1 MLIGHFWCKMGVRY
15 VSLLVLYSLVFLVS
29 RCPCLA
35 FHFQASCRPNPGLT
49 AIQRQVHPSR
59 SQTRRLNAG
68 SLVDSVW
75 SWSKVQ
81 TLEGVVPRAE
91 ASVVLKEVGANV
103 DWKAQYVRYEKLF
116 DRLDAQIRKEKR
128 SIEVIL
134 GANTTRTLL
143 GFAERIGP
151 ELLDPASVN
160 AFLRQPAFEEIIGSV
175 IYEAIFTFI
184 ERVDILGNIVN
195 GLPIIGPIRK
205 QINDQIKRSL
215 DETLGRQIKGFLVD
229 YNRVAIARIAD
240 FALSPSNRAKFGSAN
255 KALLTSL
262 LRRPAS
268 SFLPAAAETLKLKT
282 RLWDLLLDGLRS
294 SEGGELLDQLY
305 EAAGGEGGGEGV
317 GVGVGELVDFDAL
330 LAAAPALRGL
340 LDRNFDRLL
349 ASEQGREMVRIAS
362 ARLMS
367 Q

>member
-1 MLIGHFWCKMGVRY
+1 MLIGHFWCKMGVRI
-15 VSLLVLYSLVFLVS
+15 VSLLVSYSLVFLVS
-29 RCPCLA
+29 PCLA
-35 FHFQASCRPNPGLT
+35 FHFQAS
-49 AIQRQVHPSR
+49 PSR

-91 ASVVLKEVGANV
+91 ASVVLKEVGANI

-282 RLWDLLLDGLRS
+282 RLWELLLDGLRS

-305 EAAGGEGGGEGV
+305 EAAGGEGGG
-317 GVGVGELVDFDAL
+317 VGVGELVDFDAL
-330 LAAAPALRGL
+330 LAAAPTLRGL

-349 ASEQGREMVRIAS
+349 ASEQGREMVRNAS

>member
-1 MLIGHFWCKMGVRY
+1 MLIGHFWWKMGVRI
-15 VSLLVLYSLVFLVS
+15 VSLLVSYSLVFLVS
-29 RCPCLA
+29 SCLA
-35 FHFQASCRPNPGLT
+35 FHFQAS
-49 AIQRQVHPSR
+49 PSR

-268 SFLPAAAETLKLKT
+268 SFLPSAAETLKLKT

-305 EAAGGEGGGEGV
+305 EAAGSEGGGV
-317 GVGVGELVDFDAL
+317 GGGVGELVDFDAL
-330 LAAAPALRGL
+330 LAAAPTLRGL

-362 ARLMS
+362 AKLMS

>member
-1 MLIGHFWCKMGVRY
+1 MGVGI
-15 VSLLVLYSLVFLVS
+15 VSLLVLAALCFSVS
-29 RCPCLA
+29 PGQA
-35 FHFQASCRPNPGLT
+35 FKQAFKQS
-49 AIQRQVHPSR
+49 SR
-59 SQTRRLNAG
+59 AQTRRFNAG
-68 SLVDSVW
+68 SLVDSIW
-75 SWSKVQ
+75 LWSKAQ
-81 TLEGVVPRAE
+81 TLEGVVPRSE
-91 ASVVLKEVGANV
+91 ASVVLNEVGANV
-103 DWKAQYVRYEKLF
+103 DWKTQYVRYEKFF
-116 DRLDAQIRKEKR
+116 DRVDAQIRKEKR

-151 ELLDPASVN
+151 ELLDPQSVN

-184 ERVDILGNIVN
+184 ERVDILGQIVN

-229 YNRVAIARIAD
+229 YNRVAISRIAD

-255 KALLTSL
+255 KALLASL

-268 SFLPAAAETLKLKT
+268 SFLPAAAETQKLKS
-282 RLWDLLLDGLRS
+282 RLWDLLIDGLRS

-305 EAAGGEGGGEGV
+305 QAAGGDEV
-317 GVGVGELVDFDAL
+317 RELVDFDSL

-340 LDRNFDRLL
+340 LDRNLDRLL
-349 ASEQGREMVRIAS
+349 TSEQGREMVRIAS

>member
-1 MLIGHFWCKMGVRY
+1 MLIGHFWCKMGVRI
-15 VSLLVLYSLVFLVS
+15 VSLLVLYSLAFLVS
-29 RCPCLA
+29 QCLA
-35 FHFQASCRPNPGLT
+35 FRFQAS
-49 AIQRQVHPSR
+49 PSQ
-59 SQTRRLNAG
+59 SQTRRFNAG
-68 SLVDSVW
+68 SLVDSIW

-91 ASVVLKEVGANV
+91 ASVVLKEMGSNV

-134 GANTTRTLL
+134 GANTTWTLL

-305 EAAGGEGGGEGV
+305 EAAGGEGGGG
-317 GVGVGELVDFDAL
+317 GVGELVDFDAL

-349 ASEQGREMVRIAS
+349 ASEQGREMVRVAS
-362 ARLMS
+362 ARLIS

>member
-1 MLIGHFWCKMGVRY
+1 MLIGHFWCKMGVRI
-15 VSLLVLYSLVFLVS
+15 VSLLVFSMYSLVFLVS
-29 RCPCLA
+29 PCLA
-35 FHFQASCRPNPGLT
+35 FHFQAS
-49 AIQRQVHPSR
+49 PSR

-68 SLVDSVW
+68 SLVDSAW

-91 ASVVLKEVGANV
+91 ASVVLKEVELNV

-268 SFLPAAAETLKLKT
+268 SFLPASAETLKLKT
-282 RLWDLLLDGLRS
+282 RLWELLLDGLRS

-305 EAAGGEGGGEGV
+305 EAAGGEGGG
-317 GVGVGELVDFDAL
+317 VGVGELVDFDAL
-330 LAAAPALRGL
+330 LAAAPTLRGL

-362 ARLMS
+362 AKLMS